1 MMRGGRGEVKKLIN
15 KFNLMDVVSHKKCL
29 SVLRRI
35 RVKST
40 HILHKLKNA
49 RYETLGDLFFFF
61 IGSLSVVFY
70 CKLII
75 MGWEDPTTRNKMR
88 KSM

>member
-15 KFNLMDVVSHKKCL
+15 KSNLMDVVSHKKYL
-29 SVLRRI
+29 SVLRI

-49 RYETLGDLFFFF
+49 R
-61 IGSLSVVFY
+61 
-70 CKLII
+70 
-75 MGWEDPTTRNKMR
+75 
-88 KSM
+88 